1 MKEYA
6 ILLDTT
12 YCTGCNTCAYK
23 CIQEFRDQNQAA
35 RGFFRAFVQMND
47 DGMYQQR
54 CMHCKDP
61 QCVKACS
68 TGALSKS
75 QYGPVLFDAGKCA
88 GDKKCVAACP
98 FQAIQFDASSA
109 KIVKCSM
116 CAHRISQDKEPA
128 CVEACPSG
136 ALQFG
141 EYSKLAEVAKTTAA
155 RDNLN
160 IYGLKENGG
169 THMIV
174 LLKGKPEDV
183 GYPAVAGLARLLG

>member
-1 MKEYA
+1 MKEYG

-23 CIQEFRDQNQAA
+23 CIQEFRNHGQAA
-35 RGFFRAFVQMND
+35 RGLFRAFVEMKD
-47 DGMYQQR
+47 EGMYQQR

-68 TGALSKS
+68 TGALTKS
-75 QYGPVLFDAGKCA
+75 RYGPVLFDSAKCI

-98 FQAIQFDASSA
+98 FDAIQFDTSTA

-116 CAHRISQDKEPA
+116 CAHRLSQDREPA

-141 EYSKLAEVAKTTAA
+141 EYGKLLEAAKATASKG
-155 RDNLN
+155 NLN

-169 THMIV
+169 THMII
-174 LLKGKPEDV
+174 LLKEKPGQV
-183 GYPAVAGLARLLG
+183 GYPTVTGLA